1 MQEEQSTFMHAINRD
16 INFAEVIL
24 SEIIHALSIQPTV
37 EKNASALLDVI
48 S

>member
-1 MQEEQSTFMHAINRD
+1 MDLFWSST
-16 INFAEVIL
+16 NFALALESL
-24 SEIIHALSIQPTV
+24 FYKYALSIQPTV